1 MATDASWDLVV
12 IGAGTAGMVA
22 ARTAVRLGA
31 RTLLVES
38 ERPGGDCLWTG
49 CVPSKALIAAAS
61 AAYMAQASAFL
72 GVSGRVVVDF
82 AAVMRHVHD
91 SIARIAPTDSVDTL
105 ERAGVRVLTGRA
117 RFMDASTLRVDDQRI
132 EFGRA
137 VIATGASARLP
148 PILGLDPQSV
158 LTTETFWGLDRM
170 PARLLVIGGGPVGC
184 ELAQAM
190 ARLGSRVTLVQRAP
204 RLLSAED
211 PRASLI
217 VLNALETDG
226 VRVLLAAEVTA
237 FDADAAVVRLPGGGT
252 ERIGFDRVLAA
263 TGRAPR
269 TAGFGLADAGVETD
283 ADGAVVT
290 DAQLRTSHPSIWA
303 AGDVTALP
311 KFTHT
316 ASANGEIAATNA
328 VTGSA
333 LEVDPVVARVTYTS
347 PEVASVGSLSATAWF
362 DHADVDRAIVDG
374 ETAGFTSLA
383 IDGAGVVRGATIV
396 GPRAGETLGELAL
409 AVRLGLTTEQLART
423 THAYPGYGYAVR
435 KLALTDVRARTTPRS
450 RELRRHD

>member
-1 MATDASWDLVV
+1 MATDAAWDLVV

-49 CVPSKALIAAAS
+49 CVPSKALIAAA
-61 AAYMAQASAFL
+61 AAAHTAQASAIL
-72 GVSGRVVVDF
+72 GVSGRVDIDF
-82 AAVMRHVHD
+82 PAVMRHVHD
-91 SIARIAPTDSVDTL
+91 SIARIAPNDSVDSL
-105 ERAGVRVLTGRA
+105 ERSGVEILTGRA
-117 RFMDASTLRVDDQRI
+117 SFTDISTLRVDDRRI
-132 EFGRA
+132 AFGRA

-148 PILGLDPQSV
+148 SIRGPRPHSL

-170 PARLLVIGGGPVGC
+170 PERLLVIGGGPVGC

-204 RLLSAED
+204 RLLPTEHE
-211 PRASLI
+211 RASAV
-217 VLNALETDG
+217 VLGALETDG
-226 VRVLLAAEVTA
+226 VRVLLGAEVIAFTEDAAEVL
-237 FDADAAVVRLPGGGT
+237 LPGGGA
-252 ERIGFDRVLAA
+252 EHIGFERVLAA
-263 TGRAPR
+263 TGRSPR
-269 TAGFGLADAGVETD
+269 TAGLGLALAGVETD
-283 ADGAVVT
+283 TDGAVVT

-316 ASANGEIAATNA
+316 ASANGEIAAMNA

-333 LEVDPVVARVTYTS
+333 LDVDPVVARVTYTS
-347 PEVASVGSLSATAWF
+347 PEVASVGVISATSWF
-362 DHADVDRAIVDG
+362 DHSDLDRAIVDG

-383 IDGAGVVRGATIV
+383 INDAGILRGATIV

-435 KLALTDVRARTTPRS
+435 KLALADMRSRTPRS
-450 RELRRHD
+450 I